1 MFEEE
6 FKFNDINF
14 PKLNQDNSDE
24 LFSNLKSYDIT
35 EIKAYKNRKNIK
47 DKLLSKQKEI
57 LNDEI
62 NNCHKTA
69 EKPRMSF
76 IKSLIKEPEKIFF
89 DGYLRKR
96 KKPTI
101 NYLLKKTNTKENK
114 KLLEENML
122 FKNPYPLIKYLSNR
136 KMPNK
141 SRQLITDILSAELN
155 KLSIE
160 QKMEMKYKP
169 AKSLIKLT
177 KVKYPKIKINQSL
190 QEYNNYSLNNPYL
203 KTHANFSV
211 SIMSKKNNPNI
222 VYDIKHSLKNINL
235 NKMLNRTYFSK
246 KISNVNRRTIF
257 IKNNNNLN
265 DFKENYNNNNKFIE
279 HTTMT
284 DNISYI
290 RKSLNKKLEIKDLK
304 HIVKDI
310 SILKYNNH
318 IMPLNY

>member
-1 MFEEE
+1 M
-6 FKFNDINF
+6 NY
-14 PKLNQDNSDE
+14 
-24 LFSNLKSYDIT
+24 FSNLKSYDIT
-35 EIKAYKNRKNIK
+35 EIKAYKIKKNIK
-47 DKLLSKQKEI
+47 EKLLSKQKDI

-62 NNCHKTA
+62 NNCHITE

-89 DGYLRKR
+89 DEYLRKR
-96 KKPTI
+96 KKPAI
-101 NYLLKKTNTKENK
+101 NYLLKMANTKENK

-136 KMPNK
+136 KMQNK

-155 KLSIE
+155 KLSVE

-169 AKSLIKLT
+169 SKSLIKLT
-177 KVKYPKIKINQSL
+177 KVKYPRIKINQSL
-190 QEYNNYSLNNPYL
+190 QEYNNSSKHQYL

-211 SIMSKKNNPNI
+211 SIMSKQNNPNI
-222 VYDIKHSLKNINL
+222 VYDIKHNLKNINL
-235 NKMLNRTYFSK
+235 NKMLNRICFSK
-246 KISNVNRRTIF
+246 KISDVNRRTIF

-265 DFKENYNNNNKFIE
+265 DFKENYYNNKYIE

-290 RKSLNKKLEIKDLK
+290 RKSLNKKFEIKDLK
-304 HIVKDI
+304 HIV
-310 SILKYNNH
+310 N
-318 IMPLNY
+318 

>member
-1 MFEEE
+1 M
-6 FKFNDINF
+6 NY
-14 PKLNQDNSDE
+14 
-24 LFSNLKSYDIT
+24 FSNLKSYDIT
-35 EIKAYKNRKNIK
+35 EIKAYKIKKNIK
-47 DKLLSKQKEI
+47 EKLLSKQKDI

-62 NNCHKTA
+62 NNCHKTE

-96 KKPTI
+96 KKPAI
-101 NYLLKKTNTKENK
+101 NYLLKKANTKENK

-136 KMPNK
+136 KMQNK

-155 KLSIE
+155 KLSVE

-169 AKSLIKLT
+169 SKSLIKLT
-177 KVKYPKIKINQSL
+177 KVKYPRIKINQSL
-190 QEYNNYSLNNPYL
+190 QEYNNSSKHQYL

-211 SIMSKKNNPNI
+211 SIMSKQNNPNI
-222 VYDIKHSLKNINL
+222 VYDIKHNLKNINL
-235 NKMLNRTYFSK
+235 NKMLNRICFSK
-246 KISNVNRRTIF
+246 KISDVNRRTIF

-265 DFKENYNNNNKFIE
+265 DFKENYYNNKYIE

-284 DNISYI
+284 DNISNI
-290 RKSLNKKLEIKDLK
+290 RKSLNKKFEIKDLK
-304 HIVKDI
+304 HIV
-310 SILKYNNH
+310 N
-318 IMPLNY
+318 

>member
-1 MFEEE
+1 M
-6 FKFNDINF
+6 NY
-14 PKLNQDNSDE
+14 
-24 LFSNLKSYDIT
+24 FSNLKSYDIT
-35 EIKAYKNRKNIK
+35 EIKAYKIKKNIK
-47 DKLLSKQKEI
+47 EKLLSKQKDI

-62 NNCHKTA
+62 NNCHKTE

-96 KKPTI
+96 KKPAI
-101 NYLLKKTNTKENK
+101 NYLLKKVNTKENK

-136 KMPNK
+136 KMQNK

-155 KLSIE
+155 KLSVE

-169 AKSLIKLT
+169 SKSLIKLT
-177 KVKYPKIKINQSL
+177 KVKYPRIKINQSL
-190 QEYNNYSLNNPYL
+190 QEYNNSSKHQYL

-211 SIMSKKNNPNI
+211 SIMSKQNNPNI
-222 VYDIKHSLKNINL
+222 VYDIKHNLKNINL
-235 NKMLNRTYFSK
+235 NKMLNRICFSK
-246 KISNVNRRTIF
+246 KISDVNRRTIF

-265 DFKENYNNNNKFIE
+265 DFEENYYNNKYIE

-284 DNISYI
+284 DNISNI
-290 RKSLNKKLEIKDLK
+290 RKSLNKKFEIKDLK
-304 HIVKDI
+304 HIV
-310 SILKYNNH
+310 N
-318 IMPLNY
+318 

>member
-47 DKLLSKQKEI
+47 EKLLSKQKEI

-89 DGYLRKR
+89 DEYLRKR
-96 KKPTI
+96 KKPAI
-101 NYLLKKTNTKENK
+101 NYLLKMANTKENK

-169 AKSLIKLT
+169 SKSLIKLT
-177 KVKYPKIKINQSL
+177 KVKYPRIKINQSL
-190 QEYNNYSLNNPYL
+190 QEYNNSSKQVNNCDYSRDEAENDHELTSRKKQNKENEDIYNQL
-203 KTHANFSV
+203 
-211 SIMSKKNNPNI
+211 KNNSSI
-222 VYDIKHSLKNINL
+222 
-235 NKMLNRTYFSK
+235 
-246 KISNVNRRTIF
+246 
-257 IKNNNNLN
+257 
-265 DFKENYNNNNKFIE
+265 
-279 HTTMT
+279 
-284 DNISYI
+284 
-290 RKSLNKKLEIKDLK
+290 IKD
-304 HIVKDI
+304 
-310 SILKYNNH
+310 N
-318 IMPLNY
+318 

>member
-1 MFEEE
+1 M
-6 FKFNDINF
+6 NY
-14 PKLNQDNSDE
+14 
-24 LFSNLKSYDIT
+24 FSNLKSYDIT
-35 EIKAYKNRKNIK
+35 EIKAYKIKKNIK
-47 DKLLSKQKEI
+47 EKLLSKQKDI

-62 NNCHKTA
+62 NNCHKTE

-96 KKPTI
+96 KKPAI
-101 NYLLKKTNTKENK
+101 NYLLKKVNTKENK

-136 KMPNK
+136 KMQNK

-155 KLSIE
+155 KLSVE

-169 AKSLIKLT
+169 SKSLIKLT
-177 KVKYPKIKINQSL
+177 KVKYPRIKINQSL
-190 QEYNNYSLNNPYL
+190 QEYNNSSKHQYL

-211 SIMSKKNNPNI
+211 SIMSKQNNPNI
-222 VYDIKHSLKNINL
+222 VYDIKHNLKNINL
-235 NKMLNRTYFSK
+235 NKMLNRICFSK
-246 KISNVNRRTIF
+246 KISDVNRRTIF

-265 DFKENYNNNNKFIE
+265 DFKENYYNNKYIE

-284 DNISYI
+284 DNISNI
-290 RKSLNKKLEIKDLK
+290 RKSLNKKFEIKDLK
-304 HIVKDI
+304 HIV
-310 SILKYNNH
+310 N
-318 IMPLNY
+318 

>member
-1 MFEEE
+1 M
-6 FKFNDINF
+6 NY
-14 PKLNQDNSDE
+14 
-24 LFSNLKSYDIT
+24 FSNLKSYDIT
-35 EIKAYKNRKNIK
+35 EIKAYKIKKNIK
-47 DKLLSKQKEI
+47 EKLLSKQKEI

-136 KMPNK
+136 KMKNK
-141 SRQLITDILSAELN
+141 SRQLITDILCAELN
-155 KLSIE
+155 KLSVE

-169 AKSLIKLT
+169 SKSLIKLT
-177 KVKYPKIKINQSL
+177 KVKYPRIKINQSL
-190 QEYNNYSLNNPYL
+190 QEYNNSSKHQYL

-211 SIMSKKNNPNI
+211 SIMSKQNNPNI
-222 VYDIKHSLKNINL
+222 VYDIKHNLKNINL
-235 NKMLNRTYFSK
+235 NKMLNRICFSK
-246 KISNVNRRTIF
+246 KISDVNRRTIF

-265 DFKENYNNNNKFIE
+265 DFKENYYNNKYIE

-284 DNISYI
+284 DNII
-290 RKSLNKKLEIKDLK
+290 N
-304 HIVKDI
+304 
-310 SILKYNNH
+310 
-318 IMPLNY
+318 